1 MNKIVALIVAVVIV
15 LFAASSM
22 VFVVDP
28 RHMAVVSARG
38 DAAPTLAGPGLHVKL
53 PPPLQTVT
61 SVDARIQSLD
71 APDEDRYATSD
82 KTDLLVNPVV
92 KFRVSDPVKLVTET
106 KGDVQSLPDRLA
118 LLTRGALG
126 DAFAKYTLTDAL
138 AKQDAIATQAR
149 DGMQK
154 GAASLGVDVVD
165 VQFTRLDF
173 PAAMADSVYKRMIAA
188 RQQVANQER
197 ADGAAEADRIKAD
210 AAQQQQAVL
219 ADAYKQAQSIKGDG
233 DGKAASIAADAY
245 SRDPQFYQFYQSM
258 QAYKNSF
265 KPGDVMVVDSSNDF
279 FRFMRG
285 PDGAA
290 AAAVQSSSG
299 ASTGARK
306 H

>member
-22 VFVVDP
+22 VFIVDQ
-28 RHMAVVSARG
+28 RHMAVLSARG
-38 DAAPTLAGPGLHVKL
+38 GAAPTLAGPGLHVKL

-61 SVDARIQSLD
+61 SVDTRIQSLD
-71 APDEDRYATSD
+71 SPDEDRYATSD
-82 KTDLLVNPVV
+82 KTDLLVNPVI
-92 KFRVSDPVKLVTET
+92 KFRVSDPVKLVAET

-118 LLTRGALG
+118 LLARGALG
-126 DAFAKYTLTDAL
+126 DAFAKYTLPDAL
-138 AKQDAIATQAR
+138 ARQEAIATAAR

-165 VQFTRLDF
+165 VQLTRIDF
-173 PAAMADSVYKRMIAA
+173 PASMADSVYKRMIAA
-188 RQQVANQER
+188 REQLADQER
-197 ADGAAEADRIKAD
+197 AQGQSEADQIKAD
-210 AAQQQQAVL
+210 AAHQQQAVL
-219 ADAYKQAQSIKGDG
+219 ADAYKQAQAIKGDG

-258 QAYKNSF
+258 QAYRNSF
-265 KPGDVMVVDSSNDF
+265 KPGDVMVVDSSSDF

-285 PDGAA
+285 PDAA
-290 AAAVQSSSG
+290 GVAQPSSG
-299 ASTGARK
+299 ASTGAHK

>member
-1 MNKIVALIVAVVIV
+1 MNKIVALVVAIVIV

-22 VFVVDP
+22 VFVVDQ

-53 PPPLQTVT
+53 PPPLETVT
-61 SVDARIQSLD
+61 SVDTRIQSLD
-71 APDEDRYATSD
+71 SPDEDHYATSD
-82 KTDLLVNPVV
+82 KTEVLVNPVV

-106 KGDVQSLPDRLA
+106 KGDMQSLPDRLA

-126 DAFAKYTLTDAL
+126 DAFAKYSLPDAL
-138 AKQDAIATQAR
+138 AKQDAIATEAR

-154 GAASLGVDVVD
+154 AAASLGVDVVD
-165 VQFTRLDF
+165 VQLTRIDF
-173 PAAMADSVYKRMIAA
+173 PAAMADTVYKRMIAA
-188 RQQVANQER
+188 REEAASQER
-197 ADGAAEADRIKAD
+197 AQGAAEADQIKAD
-210 AAQQQQAVL
+210 AGHQQQAIL

-233 DGKAASIAADAY
+233 DGKAASIAADAF

-258 QAYKNSF
+258 LAYKNSF
-265 KPGDVMVVDSSNDF
+265 KPGDVMVVDSSSEF
-279 FRFMRG
+279 FRFMRS

-290 AAAVQSSSG
+290 AAAQPTSG
-299 ASTGARK
+299 ASTGAHNK